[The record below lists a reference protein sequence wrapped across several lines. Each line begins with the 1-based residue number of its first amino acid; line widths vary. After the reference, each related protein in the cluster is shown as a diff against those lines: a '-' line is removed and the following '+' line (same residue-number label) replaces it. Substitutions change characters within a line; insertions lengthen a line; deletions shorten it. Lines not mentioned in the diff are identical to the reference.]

1 MSLAITHFAIG
12 ATLTA
17 VLVWL
22 VAPTHRYRGTL
33 TVAGG
38 IWALIP
44 DFYYISP
51 VFFSELRGIR
61 GSPVGNVFWF
71 HRYLDALVKGRGSR
85 GTAGVAIAV
94 LLLVVVFVE
103 WQDTSPLTAMRRAE

>member
-22 VAPTHRYRGTL
+22 VAPTYRYRGTL

-51 VFFSELRGIR
+51 VFFSELRGIK
-61 GSPVGNVFWF
+61 GSPLGNVFWF
-71 HRYLDALVKGRGSR
+71 HRYLDGLMQGQGSR
-85 GTAGVAIAV
+85 RTAGLAITG
-94 LLLVVVFVE
+94 LLVVILFVE
-103 WQDTSPLTAMRRAE
+103 WQDRSPLTAVRRAE

>member
-17 VLVWL
+17 ILVWL
-22 VAPTHRYRGTL
+22 VAPTYRYRGTL

-38 IWALIP
+38 IWALVP

-61 GSPVGNVFWF
+61 GSPLGNVFWF
-71 HRYLDALVKGRGSR
+71 HRYLDSLVKGRGSR
-85 GTAGVAIAV
+85 RTAGVAIAV
-94 LLLVVVFVE
+94 LLAVVVFVE
-103 WQDTSPLTAMRRAE
+103 WQDRSPLAAVRNDE